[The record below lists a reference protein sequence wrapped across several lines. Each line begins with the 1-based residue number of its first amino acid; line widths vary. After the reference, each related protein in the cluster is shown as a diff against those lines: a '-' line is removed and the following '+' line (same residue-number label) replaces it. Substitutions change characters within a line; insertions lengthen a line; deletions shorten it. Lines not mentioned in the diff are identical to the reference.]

1 MKYNTLFDVAF
12 SVVHEGDPA
21 DVPVEVLL
29 EALQKRI
36 DLLKANPAE
45 ALDAFGI
52 NESYEIDE

>member
-12 SVVHEGDPA
+12 AVVHEGDPS

-29 EALQKRI
+29 NAMQKRI
-36 DLLKANPAE
+36 DFLKANPAE

-52 NESYEIDE
+52 NDSYEIDE

>member
-36 DLLKANPAE
+36 DLLKAKPDE
-45 ALDAFGI
+45 AAGAFGI
-52 NESYEIDE
+52 NDSYEVDE